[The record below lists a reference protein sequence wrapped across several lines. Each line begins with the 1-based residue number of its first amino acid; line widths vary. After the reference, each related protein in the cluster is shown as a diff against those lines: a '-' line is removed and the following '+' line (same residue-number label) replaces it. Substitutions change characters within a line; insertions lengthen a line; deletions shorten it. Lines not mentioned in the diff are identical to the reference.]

1 MATAAQIFTLSGVAL
16 GALLSYLVTS
26 LNERSRHGRDVAMRL
41 QERRFDAYAEYLS
54 DVRQLVAVA
63 NRIAAS
69 LSLHNRTTL
78 PPLSQEEG
86 LPVLAE
92 LTTTQNCLLGTG

>member
-1 MATAAQIFTLSGVAL
+1 
-16 GALLSYLVTS
+16 
-26 LNERSRHGRDVAMRL
+26 MRL

-69 LSLHNRTTL
+69 LISITEPRCRRYHKRRGFRSWPNSQPRRTASSERARL
-78 PPLSQEEG
+78 LVGEETITA
-86 LPVLAE
+86 LRDLNDAAWVL
-92 LTTTQNCLLGTG
+92 N